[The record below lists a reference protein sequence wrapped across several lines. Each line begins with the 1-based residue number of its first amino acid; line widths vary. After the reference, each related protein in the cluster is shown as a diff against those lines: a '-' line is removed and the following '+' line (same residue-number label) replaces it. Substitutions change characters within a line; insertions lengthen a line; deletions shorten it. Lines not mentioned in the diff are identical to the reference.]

1 MKPTCIK
8 SFFKCLFLAILLNPG
23 IAYGTSSG
31 ISADT
36 TKIPEALRITRD
48 GKSPETPLKTEYLLA
63 DLGIDTVRQ
72 VFQAPP
78 CLEGD
83 YYLAFQ
89 LFYDLGDRQTQ
100 QDWLADLEI
109 TLRYNTDSLWTKPL
123 SLAMENQ
130 IFIATVFNDSLVTC
144 GDHYTFKIHNKQL
157 QNGAPEAY
165 IYLNVLL
172 YKHEEALFNP
182 AGPLTL
188 DYSYVNE
195 EIKTSWSY
203 TGPGLE
209 SFDLEWVFI
218 DSLDIF
224 FVGTT
229 AQEAF
234 DWKEP
239 VRISTTAQQ
248 YSHISYYPNGRL
260 WYRVRA
266 VGINPAYPGHRIAGH
281 WHYGTGVPISIDN
294 HQKGITW
301 QQQTVFSENGKY
313 KKVMNYYDGTSRQRQ
328 VLTNLSSQDVTL
340 VGENLYDYEGRAV
353 GTVLPVPGAGHSL
366 QYKAN
371 FNTFQPLDADVT
383 AHVSSDLKKFNYDNH
398 REVNSIIATTTG
410 AGKYYSSNNDLQQLH
425 KDFLPDADGYVY
437 TQTEYL
443 RDGTERI
450 SRQSGVGET
459 FKMDGAHVVRYYYGE
474 AAPYDLVRLFG
485 SNVGNANHYKK
496 NMVVDANGQVSI
508 SYLDQEDRT
517 IATALAGTPP
527 ANLDTLPG
535 FKALDPADITV
546 DISRKNRKENGISQ
560 LQHKILNTSPN
571 TQYSFAYELM
581 ALGAELDTLGCQ
593 DCTFDV
599 KISITDPD
607 GIALD
612 LSGVTGNE
620 SSDPHLYELFNR
632 TGTDC
637 INPINVA
644 DVQFSVMLADV
655 GDYTLT
661 KTVTPRDLSFSQMR
675 TLVAEN
681 DSIAQLVQQ
690 ISASYE
696 VDPTDCEICEATC
709 PEAEA
714 AINEAI
720 DEIAEKDCE
729 NIYLQI
735 EQFFRDR
742 DGAASVEPY
751 EVPLDSIESHPDYCA
766 YLLCAQNQ
774 ASDVFEKQIA
784 RIADWDAAVTG
795 SYDQLLTLDP
805 FFTNQDLS
813 GYDHQAAMQ
822 SRLDNMH
829 IADVPY
835 DSNNDG
841 VQDGVTT
848 YAGTIDQVTD
858 PANTSF
864 YINERGLND
873 VNGFHIL
880 YQDLMRR
887 QSEMT
892 VQEYNKQL
900 SFQRW
905 VLFRNFY
912 LEAKRKTKL
921 EIPAFQNCPKAME
934 ELGAQDELPQTEQ
947 DVTQWAKANGLTG
960 PVSNETVEMMVA
972 NISGSCNTSFSYADS
987 VAIANYLQ
995 AYFDSNSN
1003 NFFKLILK
1011 PDLGNDSNLIGIQ
1024 NILNGYNCGL
1034 DSVAL
1039 DDPVVCVSDTI
1050 MYLPPISDP
1059 NPAAGRSLSSFSDNI
1074 GNDLTNE
1081 QPNRAR
1087 KKDESHARFYESNFE
1102 YQQFLRQDS
1111 LGEAETIDDILQ
1123 RLAARKKKKSAIQSE
1138 LGNRTLSTAAT
1149 PTPQRDAL
1157 IAIYNATGG
1166 ASWVNNSNWLTA
1178 NPVYTWYGV
1187 NTDVNGNVIE
1197 LDFER
1202 NNLSGSL
1209 PAELGD
1215 LIYLEYLN
1223 LNINQLTGSIP
1234 NEIGNLSS
1242 LAYLYL
1248 TNNPLSG
1255 TVPTTI
1261 GNLTSLIDLR
1271 ISRTQVSG
1279 PIPNE
1284 IGNLISL
1291 TTLSISNNVN
1301 LGDTIPSSIGNLSN
1315 LEYLHLINNPF
1326 TGTIPTA
1333 IGNLTSLIE
1342 LRIQQTQ
1349 VSGPIPNEIGNLSN
1363 LQYLYLTNNI
1373 NLGDTIP
1380 SSIGNLSLLKTMW
1393 MGANSLDGDIPAEIG
1408 NLTNLLS
1415 LSLHNN
1421 DLTGSLPQEIGQLLN
1436 LTQLDMRRNN
1446 LTGSI
1451 LPEIGQ
1457 LNQLERLN
1465 LSENNL
1471 TGSIPPEIG
1480 QLNQLGSLNL
1490 SVNNLTGQMPV
1501 VLDSLLNLRFLI
1513 LERNNLSGSIS
1524 SGIGL
1529 LPKLVY
1535 LDLSQNN
1542 LSGTIPDSLGNGQG
1556 FNTFSG
1562 YVYLH
1567 LNQLEGTIPASL
1579 GNPLIQGMDLGYNN
1593 LSGDIPNELIVLKN
1607 MSEKFFILK
1616 NAFTFQNLLNIVQG
1630 FNGTSQVIYGGQD
1643 SVDIAKTVSTYN
1655 GGPLTLRSSVD
1666 RNTNPPSKYQW
1677 CKYVNGGADIALNT
1691 LSENGHTITI
1701 NDIFESDEGTQYY
1714 YKITNPDAPLLTLTS
1729 RLQTLVVEEGDVVNV
1744 CLQFDTTNVTLQQFM
1759 FKVDLDQLVQE
1770 CLANAA
1776 REDSI
1781 LISYATEKFYE
1792 RAISGFYNN
1801 YKTNCLEGVND
1812 RLEYTYRSQEYHYTL
1827 YYYDQAGNLVQTVS
1841 PEGVKPL
1848 STAATTAFLGG
1859 APSQPDHALITRYQ
1873 YNSLN
1878 QLIKQ
1883 QTPDAG
1889 QSQFWY
1895 DGKAQLRL
1903 SQNAQ
1908 QLIDTAYS
1916 YTKYDEQGRVIEV
1929 GEMHTEIALGQLL
1942 DSLDSKTFPLAADY
1956 ALTDVTR
1963 THYDFPKPGLT
1974 AFNQQNLRTRVSW
1987 VEIVNQDTDTVITCY
2002 SYDIH
2007 GNVKSLLQQLPGLSP
2022 KRTDYV
2028 YDLISGN
2035 VNNVL
2040 YQYGEEDQFIHR
2052 YEYDA
2057 DNRLTEVYTSTDG
2070 FIWDKEAAYTYYL
2083 HGPLARVEL
2092 GEYRVQ
2098 GMDYYYTLQGWLKGV
2113 NQAYEDD
2120 PDIINVAD
2128 YMAGKD
2134 VFAFNLGYFNGDY
2147 TPANAL
2153 LTPTEVRD
2161 QLWQRYTEMNS
2172 DNGLYNGNIAFM
2184 TTDLAKVGH
2193 ENNDR
2198 TKGMQAMLYRYDQLN
2213 RIINARSLTNY
2224 QAGTGFQTRSSTPA
2238 AYDTDYSYD
2247 ANGNLL
2253 TLQRYDES
2261 GILQDDFTYS
2271 YYEGTNRLMQYLPM
2285 NMENKVYNGAVT
2297 SNDILYHHITVTGNS
2312 YIPTGQDVVLR
2323 ATGSITISPTFTTS
2337 GGNSFKAKLEP
2348 DSLSMYQYDA
2358 IGNLIRDQYEGVNIS
2373 WTPYGKVRQVRSR
2386 SDSLVVSFTY
2396 DAAGNRI
2403 AKQVVTQGAELTTV
2417 VTRYLRDASG
2427 NVLAI
2432 YEDSLMIEQ
2441 PIYGSSRLGMYTGGK
2456 IAAHRNMGT
2465 KRYEL
2470 SNHLGNVMT
2479 VITDN
2484 IGMEQDSVWA
2494 SVVSTSDYYPFG
2506 LGMGGR
2512 SFSDSTYRYG
2522 FNGKEKDQQGEFGNT
2537 TYDYGFRIYNPTI
2550 AKFLSVDPLA
2560 KEYPYY
2566 SPYHFAGNM
2575 PVTAID
2581 LDGLEPK
2588 IVTTPRVF
2596 QGKLY
2601 SADEINQIFQ
2611 DRYKQIMHD
2620 NFIVKDEETGLHQI
2634 DRTRVN
2640 ESLKNTVTEKGWEA
2654 AKVQFKEFKTNSDAA
2669 LLEWD
2674 AILFNGQTSR
2684 ANQLRKE
2691 EMEAYFAQK
2700 NFERKLA
2707 RYKKIAEEG
2716 KFGAIVDITLGGAGA
2731 VISSIAIGTSMKSAG
2746 AELPLAITGLGFS
2759 IDQIT
2764 GGIQALDAIK
2774 KGIFDPNKEYKI
2786 VKGLVQ
2792 EVGGDAGGALYDIS
2806 SLLVGGK
2813 SSIRNIKNISGKQLN
2828 DMVKGSDVLINSVNT
2843 GRTAKSYLEN
2853 DE

>member
-383 AHVSSDLKKFNYDNH
+383 AHVSPNLKKFNYDNH

-410 AGKYYSSNNDLQQLH
+410 AGKYYSSNNDLQQLY

-546 DISRKNRKENGISQ
+546 DISQKNSKANGISQ

-571 TQYSFAYELM
+571 TQYSFEYELM

-795 SYDQLLTLDP
+795 GYDQLLTLDP

-892 VQEYNKQL
+892 VQEYNEQL

-1087 KKDESHARFYESNFE
+1087 KKDESHARFDESNFE

-1261 GNLTSLIDLR
+1261 GNLTNLR
-1271 ISRTQVSG
+1271 ELWISRTQVSG

-1284 IGNLISL
+1284 IGNLSNL
-1291 TTLSISNNVN
+1291 EFLYLFDNPLSGAIPITIGNLNNLRGLWILRTQVS
-1301 LGDTIPSSIGNLSN
+1301 GPIPSEIGNLSSLEN
-1315 LEYLHLINNPF
+1315 LYLIDNLL
-1326 TGTIPTA
+1326 TGTIPTT
-1333 IGNLTSLIE
+1333 IGNLTSLID
-1342 LRIQQTQ
+1342 LRIERTQ

-1363 LQYLYLTNNI
+1363 LERLSLDFNV

-1380 SSIGNLSLLKTMW
+1380 SSIGNLSMLKYMYIRF
-1393 MGANSLDGDIPAEIG
+1393 NSLDGEIPAEIG
-1408 NLTNLLS
+1408 NLINLTQLY
-1415 LSLHNN
+1415 LNN
-1421 DLTGSLPQEIGQLLN
+1421 NSLTGSLP
-1436 LTQLDMRRNN
+1436 
-1446 LTGSI
+1446 
-1451 LPEIGQ
+1451 PEIGK
-1457 LNQLERLN
+1457 LSN
-1465 LSENNL
+1465 LFGLGISDNNL

-1480 QLNQLGSLNL
+1480 QLNQLRTLSLG
-1490 SVNNLTGQMPV
+1490 NNDLTGQIPIE
-1501 VLDSLLNLRFLI
+1501 LDSLLNLRTLN
-1513 LERNNLSGSIS
+1513 LWNNNLTGSIS
-1524 SGIGL
+1524 PGIGL
-1529 LPKLVY
+1529 LPNLTRLY
-1535 LDLSQNN
+1535 LSWNN
-1542 LSGTIPDSLGNGQG
+1542 LSGTIPSSLGKPQMELL
-1556 FNTFSG
+1556 F
-1562 YVYLH
+1562 
-1567 LNQLEGTIPASL
+1567 LNS
-1579 GNPLIQGMDLGYNN
+1579 NK
-1593 LSGDIPNELIVLKN
+1593 LSGDIPDELIVLKN
-1607 MSEKFFILK
+1607 MVLDFLIND
-1616 NAFTFQNLLNIVQG
+1616 NAFTFQNFLNIIQG
-1630 FNGTSQVIYGGQD
+1630 FDGTSQVVYTDQD
-1643 SVDIAKTVSTYN
+1643 LIDTVKTVSTSS
-1655 GGPLTLRSSVD
+1655 GESLTLSSNID

-1677 CKYVNGGADIALNT
+1677 FKYVDGGADIALNT
-1691 LSENGHTITI
+1691 LSEDGHTLTI
-1701 NDIFESDEGTQYY
+1701 NNIFKPDEGTQYY
-1714 YKITNPDAPLLTLTS
+1714 YQITNPDAPDLILTS
-1729 RLQTLVVEEGDVVNV
+1729 RMQTLVVEGGNEVNL
-1744 CLQFDTTNVTLQQFM
+1744 CYQFDTTNITLQQFM
-1759 FKVDLDQLVQE
+1759 FKVDLDQLIQE
-1770 CLANAA
+1770 CLDKAA
-1776 REDSI
+1776 QEDSI
-1781 LISYATEKFYE
+1781 LINYATEKFYE
-1792 RAISGFYNN
+1792 KAISNFYTS
-1801 YKTNCLEGVND
+1801 YRINCLEGVND
-1812 RLEYTYRSQEYHYTL
+1812 SLRYTYRSQEYHYTL
-1827 YYYDQAGNLVQTVS
+1827 YYYDQSGNLVQTVP

-1848 STAATTAFLGG
+1848 STVATTAFLGG
-1859 APSQPDHALITRYQ
+1859 TLSQPSHELVTRYQ

-1878 QLIKQ
+1878 QLIEQK
-1883 QTPDAG
+1883 TPDAG

-1895 DGKAQLRL
+1895 DEKARLRL

-1908 QLIDTAYS
+1908 QLIYTAYS
-1916 YTKYDEQGRVIEV
+1916 YTKYDEQGRIVEV
-1929 GEMHTEIALGQLL
+1929 GEMHTETPLSQLL
-1942 DSLDSKTFPLAADY
+1942 DSLDSKIFPLATHFT
-1956 ALTDVTR
+1956 LTDVTR

-1974 AFNQQNLRTRVSW
+1974 AFDQQNLRTRVSW
-1987 VEIVNQDTDTVITCY
+1987 VEIVNHEATDTVITCY

-2007 GNVKSLLQQLPGLSP
+2007 GNVKSLLQQLPGLAP

-2040 YQYGEEDQFIHR
+2040 YQYGEGDQFIHR

-2184 TTDLAKVGH
+2184 TTDLAKVGQ

-2213 RIINARSLTNY
+2213 RIIQARSLTNY

-2348 DSLSMYQYDA
+2348 DSLAMYQYDA

-2432 YEDSLMIEQ
+2432 YEDSVMIEQ
-2441 PIYGSSRLGMYTGGK
+2441 PIYGSSRLGMYKGGK
-2456 IAAHRNMGT
+2456 LSAHRNMGT

-2470 SNHLGNVMT
+2470 TNHLGNVMT

-2506 LGMGGR
+2506 LGMAGR

-2522 FNGKEKDQQGEFGNT
+2522 FNAKEKDQSGEFGNT
-2537 TYDYGFRIYNPTI
+2537 TYDYGFRIYNPAI
-2550 AKFLSVDPLA
+2550 GKFLSVDPLT
-2560 KEYPYY
+2560 KEYPMLT
-2566 SPYHFAGNM
+2566 PYQFASNT
-2575 PVTAID
+2575 PIYAID
-2581 LDGLEPK
+2581 LDGLEALSAQ
-2588 IVTTPRVF
+2588 IELRGLISGEVAGVTTS
-2596 QGKLY
+2596 Q
-2601 SADEINQIFQ
+2601 
-2611 DRYKQIMHD
+2611 
-2620 NFIVKDEETGLHQI
+2620 
-2634 DRTRVN
+2634 
-2640 ESLKNTVTEKGWEA
+2640 TVG
-2654 AKVQFKEFKTNSDAA
+2654 
-2669 LLEWD
+2669 
-2674 AILFNGQTSR
+2674 
-2684 ANQLRKE
+2684 
-2691 EMEAYFAQK
+2691 
-2700 NFERKLA
+2700 
-2707 RYKKIAEEG
+2707 
-2716 KFGAIVDITLGGAGA
+2716 
-2731 VISSIAIGTSMKSAG
+2731 
-2746 AELPLAITGLGFS
+2746 
-2759 IDQIT
+2759 
-2764 GGIQALDAIK
+2764 
-2774 KGIFDPNKEYKI
+2774 
-2786 VKGLVQ
+2786 
-2792 EVGGDAGGALYDIS
+2792 
-2806 SLLVGGK
+2806 LLVGRSSNADGIHVAGFYTPTLGIGAGQGLVAGVSTSFYPTATIEDLGGFGGTAGYFLTANPAGVGPVFSGEINATDPTQSNFKVGGTLGINPFSIGVGGGAYAELAYTFLSDIVNIEDLPNSSLVDDLSNDLGVSKEIVLNAAK
-2813 SSIRNIKNISGKQLN
+2813 SLIEELQNQLENFANQQMDELN
-2828 DMVKGSDVLINSVNT
+2828 DIDLLKESIIPSDNSRVVIQKPLIEET
-2843 GRTAKSYLEN
+2843 E
-2853 DE
+2853 E